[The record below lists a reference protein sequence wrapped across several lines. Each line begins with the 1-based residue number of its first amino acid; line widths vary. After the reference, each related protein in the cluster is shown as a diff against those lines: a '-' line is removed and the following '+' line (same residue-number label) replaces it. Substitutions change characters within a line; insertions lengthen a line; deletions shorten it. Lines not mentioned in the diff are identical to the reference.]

1 MKNLFSKK
9 HTRTNYLS
17 ATPSNYIPIYKRTGL
32 SPIKVSKTT
41 ANVRVN
47 EVLSPKKIMMNMM
60 IDQVHLAYVPKPFS
74 AEQSDRMTK
83 GSRWKL
89 PGTKLSRNL
98 LDKNYKIF
106 NS

>member
-1 MKNLFSKK
+1 MLTEFYTSEEKK
-9 HTRTNYLS
+9 FINR
-17 ATPSNYIPIYKRTGL
+17 
-32 SPIKVSKTT
+32 
-41 ANVRVN
+41 
-47 EVLSPKKIMMNMM
+47 MMNIM
-60 IDQVHLAYVPKPFS
+60 IDQVHLSSLPKPFS

-89 PGTKLSRNL
+89 PGTKLSQNL